1 MSIKVKKLSS
11 ISPLGQLGKFKENPL
26 AFLDELKET
35 DSDIAQFRI
44 ANRKV
49 HLVMNPDFIK
59 DILET
64 KATYYRQS
72 SKFDELKPLLGE
84 GLITSEDPKHRQQR
98 QKMAPLFTKE
108 HIKSYRSQM
117 ISTSEQFYNQQ
128 REGEWN
134 LSDVMMELSLACL
147 SRTILGMD
155 LTETKE
161 KIGEPL
167 YQILEVG
174 TKRIRSLLKAPLSF
188 KVGEIKA
195 YTSAIDTL
203 NKTVDEIILLRRGKN
218 HSQYDFIKVLLE
230 ACEGDRLQARN
241 EVMTMLLSGHET
253 TANWLTW
260 CLYAIS
266 QNEDVKQNLY
276 REVDH
281 VVGKTRL
288 SPDMLERLT
297 YSKHVLNESLRLYP
311 PQWML
316 GRTAVNDITYGG
328 HTVQKGDIVLLSPYV
343 MHRHPKYYPDPLK
356 FKPERFR
363 GDIPNGVPDFAF
375 FPFGGGARGCI
386 GNHFAFQEALI
397 ILSIFVQKF
406 DIQLADENQ
415 VVPEPF
421 ITLRV
426 KDGLRVVVRK
436 R

>member
-64 KATYYRQS
+64 RAAGYRQS

-84 GLITSEDPKHRQQR
+84 GLITSEDPKHKEQR
-98 QKMAPLFTKE
+98 KKMAPLFTKE
-108 HIKSYRSQM
+108 HMKSYRLKM
-117 ISTSEQFYNQQ
+117 IGTSEQFYSQQ

-155 LTETKE
+155 LAETKE
-161 KIGEPL
+161 KIGAPL

-174 TKRIRSLLKAPLSF
+174 TKRIQSLLKAPLSF

-195 YTSAIDTL
+195 YASAIDEL
-203 NKTVDEIILLRRGKN
+203 NKTVDEVILVRNEKN
-218 HSQYDFIKVLLE
+218 YSPYDFLKMLLE
-230 ACEGDRLQARN
+230 ACEGNRLQARN
-241 EVMTMLLSGHET
+241 EIMTMLLSGHET
-253 TANWLTW
+253 TANWITW
-260 CLYAIS
+260 CLYAIC

-281 VVGKTRL
+281 VAGRNKLT
-288 SPDMLERLT
+288 PAMLERLT
-297 YSKHVLNESLRLYP
+297 YSKKVLNESLRLYP

-316 GRTAVNDITYGG
+316 GRTAVNDLTYGG
-328 HTVQKGDIVLLSPYV
+328 YTIQKGDIALLSPYV
-343 MHRHPKYYPDPLK
+343 MHRHPKFYPDPLK
-356 FKPERFR
+356 FKPERFQE
-363 GDIPNGVPDFAF
+363 GIPKDVPDFAF

-397 ILSIFVQKF
+397 ILSMFIQKF
-406 DIQLADENQ
+406 DIQLVDENRI
-415 VVPEPF
+415 VPEPF

-426 KDGLRVVVRK
+426 KDGLRGEVWK